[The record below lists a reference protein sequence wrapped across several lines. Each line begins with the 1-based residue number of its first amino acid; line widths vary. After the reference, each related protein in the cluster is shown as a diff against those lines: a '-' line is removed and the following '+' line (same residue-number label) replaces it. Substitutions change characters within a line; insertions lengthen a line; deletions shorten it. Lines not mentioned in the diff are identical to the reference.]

1 MKHLYISAALAPL
14 LLALPAAAYA
24 ETPGADSAD
33 RVETTAAKPG
43 SEAVFSTGVAKG
55 RDLLDSAISASSL
68 GGDVVPK
75 LSARSL
81 ADILRNV
88 PGIRTEGSFGDGNSN
103 FTIRG
108 LPLTSGGSKFMQ
120 IQEDGLPVIE
130 FGDLFNASSDTFLRF
145 DLNVG
150 SIEAVRGGSASTFS
164 SNSPGGVINL
174 ISKTGEEE
182 GGVIQASTG
191 VDYGEKRLD
200 FEYGGKI
207 TDTLRYHFGGFYR
220 TGEGVRDIG
229 FDGVKGGQLKF
240 NITKTLPNGYIR
252 LNGKFLDDRSPW
264 YFTVPFRITG
274 TADKPKFENF
284 NNFDLRSDTLL
295 SRNITTFTALD
306 RNNLPVITPTSD
318 GMHAK
323 SKAIGLEAQFDVAGW
338 TITERGRFS
347 RNSGS
352 IGRSQ
357 VSSVFAGNA
366 LPAALGAGT
375 GTLTYASGPLRGQ
388 TITNP
393 AALNGNGLII
403 QTLAN
408 RFDLNSLDYF
418 TNDLRATRSWD
429 VGAGSLTLTGG
440 VYKSSQDVDT
450 DWYYQNYYQDLLGD
464 GRSSLIN
471 FTNAAGVAQTQ
482 DGTLNYSLAGTSGLY
497 RRAYDVNYDITAPF
511 ASANYKFGKFAI
523 GGSLRYD
530 MGKVRGQL
538 YGSDLGGGR
547 VGVGSYD
554 FNGDGRI
561 SVAEARTAILPIG
574 SPAPVHYNYNYVSY
588 SAGVNYRVA
597 EPISVFARY
606 SRGARAGA
614 DKILFSTTT
623 GVSSVTGD
631 LLKEGTGYDVVK
643 QLEGGFKFRKAD
655 ITLNATAF
663 LANTED
669 VNIQSGG
676 GAQPERKY
684 RSYGV
689 EVESSYHRG
698 PFSVFGSMTYT
709 HAEILSD
716 TANPAVAGMTPRRQP
731 KFIFSATPQFETK
744 YGTVGA
750 NIIANTKSYS
760 NDNNLTSLR
769 QPGYVIVGAF
779 AQVQATENLQLMLN
793 VNNLFNKMAFY
804 EINQTAIPANGI
816 GWGRAFNGR
825 TVSATARLSF

>member
-1 MKHLYISAALAPL
+1 MSAAL
-14 LLALPAAAYA
+14 LPFLMVMPAHA
-24 ETPGADSAD
+24 ETIRHEAADAPVKTAGA
-33 RVETTAAKPG
+33 TAHREK
-43 SEAVFSTGVAKG
+43 VFSTGVAKG

-81 ADILRNV
+81 ADVLRNV

-103 FTIRG
+103 YTIRG

-120 IQEDGLPVIE
+120 IQEDGLPVLE
-130 FGDLFNASSDTFLRF
+130 FGDLFNASSDTFIRY
-145 DLNVG
+145 DQNIG
-150 SIEAVRGGSASTFS
+150 SIEAVRGGSASTFA

-182 GGVIQASTG
+182 GGAIEVSTG

-200 FEYGGKI
+200 FEYGGKM

-220 TGEGVRDIG
+220 SGEGVRNIG
-229 FDGVKGGQLKF
+229 FNGVKGGQLKF
-240 NITKTLPNGYIR
+240 NVTKTLPNGYIR
-252 LNGKFLDDRSPW
+252 LSGKYLDDRSPW
-264 YFTVPFRITG
+264 YFTVPVKISG
-274 TADKPKFENF
+274 TPDKPTFENF
-284 NNFDLRSDTLL
+284 NNFDVRQDTLL
-295 SRNITTFTALD
+295 SRNIPTFTSLD
-306 RNNLPVITPTSD
+306 RNNLPSVVSTSN

-323 SKAIGLEAQFDVAGW
+323 VKSIGLEAQFDIAGW
-338 TITERGRFS
+338 TITERGRIS
-347 RNSGS
+347 GIGGS
-352 IGRSQ
+352 IGRAQISN
-357 VSSVFAGNA
+357 VFAGNA
-366 LPAALGAGT
+366 LPATLGAGA

-393 AALNGNGLII
+393 ASLNGNGLIV

-408 RFDLNSLDYF
+408 RLDIKSLNYF
-418 TNDLRATRSWD
+418 ANDLRATRSWN
-429 VGAGSLTLTGG
+429 VGEGSLTLTGG
-440 VYKSSQDVDT
+440 VYHSSQDVDT
-450 DWYYQNYYQDLLGD
+450 DWYYETYNQDLLGD
-464 GRSSLIN
+464 GRSSLID

-482 DGTLNYSLAGTSGLY
+482 DGVTGYSLNGASGLY

-511 ASANYKFGKFAI
+511 ASANYKIGKLAI

-530 MGKVRGQL
+530 LGQVRGQL

-547 VGVGSYD
+547 VGLGSYD
-554 FNGDGRI
+554 FNSDGKI
-561 SVAEARTAILPIG
+561 SVAEAKTAFLPTG
-574 SPAPVHYNYNYVSY
+574 SPAPVHYDYKYVSY
-588 SAGVNYRVA
+588 SAGANYRVA
-597 EPISVFARY
+597 EPLSVFARY

-614 DKILFSTTT
+614 DKILFSSTT

-631 LLKEGTGYDVVK
+631 LLSKGTGYDLVK

-655 ITLNATAF
+655 MTLNATAF

-669 VNIQSGG
+669 TNIQSGG

-684 RSYGV
+684 RSYGAEIEASV
-689 EVESSYHRG
+689 RKG

-716 TANPAVAGMTPRRQP
+716 TANPVLAGMTPRRQP

-744 YGTVGA
+744 YATVGA
-750 NIIANTKSYS
+750 NIIANTWSYS
-760 NDNNLTSLR
+760 HDNNQTALH

-779 AQVQATENLQLMLN
+779 AQVPVTENLQVMVN

-804 EINQTAIPANGI
+804 ELNQTAIPANGI

-825 TVSATARLSF
+825 TISASARLSF